1 MDQAAG
7 VNTMTIRTL
16 KLIVSLIASLEF
28 ANAYAVEPGQTAPP
42 CSLTT
47 IGSGHAVDPTQLRGY
62 VVYVD
67 FWASWC
73 PPCARA
79 FPFMNAL
86 AREFGDRGLRVV
98 GVNVD
103 EDPRDAERFLGTH
116 PAVFTV
122 ARDSSGKCPREFG
135 VEAMPSSFLID
146 QDGVVRHVQ
155 LGFRPQDARDIHGRI
170 EQLLQPSSA
179 PGPAQPSAEV
189 ASLPPMAMDE
199 QGE

>member
-1 MDQAAG
+1 MK
-7 VNTMTIRTL
+7 IRAL
-16 KLIVSLIASLEF
+16 NVIVSLIASLES
-28 ANAYAVEPGQTAPP
+28 ANAYGVEPGQTVPP
-42 CSLTT
+42 CSLATL
-47 IGSGHAVDPTQLRGY
+47 GSNNAVDPAQLRGQ

-116 PAVFTV
+116 PAIFTV
-122 ARDSSGKCPREFG
+122 ARDTSGQCPRAFG

-146 QDGVVRHVQ
+146 QDGVIRHVQ
-155 LGFRPQDARDIHGRI
+155 FGFRPQDARDIHGRI
-170 EQLLQPSSA
+170 EQLLQPST
-179 PGPAQPSAEV
+179 PGQPQPSA
-189 ASLPPMAMDE
+189 ADAALPLPPVAMDE
-199 QGE
+199 HGRTR

>member
-1 MDQAAG
+1 
-7 VNTMTIRTL
+7 MTIRTL
-16 KLIVSLIASLEF
+16 KLVASLMASLES
-28 ANAYAVEPGQTAPP
+28 AHAYAVEPGQSAPP
-42 CSLTT
+42 CSLAAFGTN
-47 IGSGHAVDPTQLRGY
+47 HAVDPAQLRGQ

-86 AREFGDRGLRVV
+86 AREFGDRGLRIV

-122 ARDSSGKCPREFG
+122 ARDASGQCPRVFG

-155 LGFRPQDARDIHGRI
+155 IGFRPQDARDIHGRI
-170 EQLLQPSSA
+170 EQLLQSSA
-179 PGPAQPSAEV
+179 PDPAQTSAVDAALPSI
-189 ASLPPMAMDE
+189 AMEE

>member
-1 MDQAAG
+1 MDQAAEL
-7 VNTMTIRTL
+7 NMMTIRTL
-16 KLIVSLIASLEF
+16 KLIGSLIASLGF
-28 ANAYAVEPGQTAPP
+28 ANACAVELGQTAPS
-42 CSLTT
+42 CSLAT
-47 IGSGHAVDPTQLRGY
+47 IGSSNAVDPAQLRGH

-86 AREFGDRGLRVV
+86 VKEFGDRGLRVV
-98 GVNVD
+98 GINVD

-146 QDGVVRHVQ
+146 QDGVVRHIQ
-155 LGFRPQDARDIHGRI
+155 LGFRPQDARDIHGHI
-170 EQLLQPSSA
+170 EKLLLPSASSSA
-179 PGPAQPSAEV
+179 PSSTTVAAMPPSPKDA
-189 ASLPPMAMDE
+189 